1 MGYLHL
7 RGSGTLFNQIR
18 FGFSVYLSPVPAL
31 IAWNIEQ
38 FVLCNT
44 QLHSDGACMNPSTLI
59 GMIAGVL
66 LLATVL
72 VFSTEAPGLFLN
84 LPGLGIVLFG
94 TLAATF
100 ISYPMREVLRI
111 FGLLATV
118 MRNERLYAR
127 QDIEELI
134 RIYRI
139 WMSGDLKAVERALEQ
154 VANPFLKTGVQLV
167 VDMTPEEDVMD
178 LLQWR
183 IARLRAREHA
193 EAQLFRVMASYAP
206 AFGMVGTLVGL
217 VNLMFLLGDGDVT
230 SIGQQMAVAL
240 ITTFYGVLLANLLFK
255 PVAVKLER
263 RTEDRVALMNTIMQG
278 ISMMNRKCSP
288 AVMREML
295 KSFMAHYRDEIND
308 GSKGKPALH
317 GEARDD

>member
-1 MGYLHL
+1 
-7 RGSGTLFNQIR
+7 
-18 FGFSVYLSPVPAL
+18 
-31 IAWNIEQ
+31 
-38 FVLCNT
+38 
-44 QLHSDGACMNPSTLI
+44 MNPSTLI
-59 GMIAGVL
+59 GMLSGIL

-72 VFSTEAPGLFLN
+72 IFSTEDPSLFLN

-100 ISYPMREVLRI
+100 ISYPLREVVRI
-111 FGLLATV
+111 FSLLATV
-118 MRNERLYAR
+118 MRNERLYAKH
-127 QDIEELI
+127 DIEELI
-134 RIYRI
+134 KLYRI
-139 WMSGDLKAVERALEQ
+139 WMSGDLKAVENALEQ

-193 EAQLFRVMASYAP
+193 EAQLFRIMAGYAP

-217 VNLMFLLGDGDVT
+217 VNLMFLLGDGDIT
-230 SIGQQMAVAL
+230 SIGQQMAIAL
-240 ITTFYGVLLANLLFK
+240 ITTFYGVLLANLIFK

-263 RTEDRVALMNTIMQG
+263 RTEDRVVLMNTIMQG

-288 AVMREML
+288 ALMREML
-295 KSFMAHYRDEIND
+295 KSFMAHYQDEIND
-308 GSKGKPALH
+308 GSKGKSGLRND
-317 GEARDD
+317 EAQNDRRPR